1 MPSATYG
8 FNGNPSSV
16 SVKTGSYTIPANK
29 YAYITANCENG
40 ATFSID
46 GTVALS
52 SNNWSVLAKST
63 GNIYSTTGVA
73 SYTAGSAVEGVLTSS
88 NANATTSGSGATDGD
103 PVFTNA
109 TAMTAVVANFWV
121 PTGTVLTTSSGRY
134 TVQLF

>member
-52 SNNWSVLAKST
+52 SNSWSALAKST
-63 GNIYSTTGVA
+63 GNLYSTAGVA
-73 SYTAGSAVEGVLTSS
+73 TYTGGSTTEGLITNLGGV
-88 NANATTSGSGATDGD
+88 TTSGAGSIDGD